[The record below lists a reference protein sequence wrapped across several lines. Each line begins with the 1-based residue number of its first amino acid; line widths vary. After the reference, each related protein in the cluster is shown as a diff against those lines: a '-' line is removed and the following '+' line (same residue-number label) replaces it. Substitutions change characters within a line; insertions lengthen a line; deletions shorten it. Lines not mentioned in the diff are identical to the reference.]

1 MPPFP
6 WHLGGQRFHNLFV
19 DPTEIAK
26 FCDSTGHNICLD
38 ISHSMM
44 ACNYYGWSIENFIKI
59 VSPFTNHIH
68 ISDSEGDDG
77 EGVQMG
83 KGEVEFGSL
92 ISSLNKNIAG
102 VQFIP
107 EVWQGHHNNGQGFWS
122 ALKYLE
128 NEGF

>member
-1 MPPFP
+1 MKV
-6 WHLGGQRFHNLFV
+6 LNE
-19 DPTEIAK
+19 EIVE
-26 FCDSTGHNICLD
+26 FCASTGHKIRLD

-44 ACNYYGWSIENFIKI
+44 ACNYYGWSIENFIKS

-102 VQFIP
+102 VQYSLI
-107 EVWQGHHNNGQGFWS
+107 
-122 ALKYLE
+122 LE
-128 NEGF
+128 QQ